1 MMLRLIIF
9 FIVSSFTLFSQN
21 ISEIENKI
29 QENAKKDELNYDTD
43 YILSYREKLT
53 IKTYLSAKSDQLTQ
67 QGGINRDK
75 MIYEVNRPYRF
86 GVGISYKWLNLS
98 ATLFSPI
105 TNSQLKEKGKT
116 STFDFRI
123 TTNGRTFLTD
133 VWIQQFKG
141 FYLTNTVNVI
151 PTWNKTG
158 IFYQRK
164 DISTFDF
171 GGVVYYNL
179 RRRKFSFKASF
190 SQNERQLK
198 SKGTPIVGVNWSV
211 FQMRSSPDSSL
222 VPFSVTNN
230 FKAIEQINKINVR
243 SLGLGVGYAYTLVFS
258 EFWFLSLQGTYF
270 VNAQTHRYH
279 SKISPEDGTL
289 YAGFRA
295 NVLWRSTF
303 GCNSDKNYYGLVF
316 IGNNVS
322 LSRKKFPSDL
332 HYLFNTLNLM
342 YAHRFDVAKKN
353 KKD

>member
-1 MMLRLIIF
+1 MTLRLIIL
-9 FIVSSFTLFSQN
+9 FILSSFTLFSQN
-21 ISEIENKI
+21 ISEFEKKI
-29 QENAKKDELNYDTD
+29 QDNAQKDELDYDTN

-67 QGGINRDK
+67 QGGIKRD
-75 MIYEVNRPYRF
+75 MMTYEVNRPYRF
-86 GVGISYKWLNLS
+86 GLGVSYKWLNLA
-98 ATLFSPI
+98 ATLFSPV

-116 STFDFRI
+116 STFDLRI

-141 FYLTNTVNVI
+141 FYLANTLNVI
-151 PTWNKTG
+151 PKWNKPG

-179 RRRKFSFKASF
+179 RHRKFSFKALF

-198 SKGTPIVGVNWSV
+198 SKGTPIVGVNWTV
-211 FQMRSSPDSSL
+211 FQMKSSPDSSL
-222 VPFSVTNN
+222 VPYSITNN
-230 FKAIEQINKINVR
+230 FKASEQINRINVR

-258 EFWFLSLQGTYF
+258 KFWFLSLQGTYF

-279 SKISPEDGTL
+279 SKISPEEGTL

-295 NVLWRSTF
+295 NVLWRTTF
-303 GCNSDKNYYGLVF
+303 GYNSNKNYYGLIF
-316 IGNNVS
+316 IGNNVP
-322 LSRKKFPSDL
+322 LSRNKFSSDL

-342 YAHRFDVAKKN
+342 YAHRFNVVKKK